1 MTDPKRATGRTTG
14 LMLQAI
20 GKAVENPGT
29 EVEFID
35 HHEQNHAQL
44 QLCKTKIELLA
55 KTLNLDVSVDLRLK
69 ENIVDFGLF
78 VKSNW
83 VSPYAQRTPAEEKW
97 NEIYGYY
104 ELDDIKQESY
114 IICLEALSKYDKSR
128 PFENFISKHLSNRLK
143 TLIRDKYSRSNIE
156 SEKHGKL
163 NQNKKNLMD
172 LKSGEGQHKI
182 CEEDILER
190 MSTDEAIEILMRE
203 LPPSMRN
210 NFYRLANG
218 VSIQSS
224 KKNALFEKV
233 KEILGE
239 NW

>member
-1 MTDPKRATGRTTG
+1 MK
-14 LMLQAI
+14 
-20 GKAVENPGT
+20 V
-29 EVEFID
+29 ID
-35 HHEQNHAQL
+35 RIAPRY
-44 QLCKTKIELLA
+44 TF
-55 KTLNLDVSVDLRLK
+55 S
-69 ENIVDFGLF
+69 
-78 VKSNW
+78 
-83 VSPYAQRTPAEEKW
+83 
-97 NEIYGYY
+97 YY

-114 IICLEALSKYDKSR
+114 IICIEALSKYDKNR

-156 SEKHGKL
+156 STKHEKL

-172 LKSGEGQHKI
+172 LKSSDGTYKI
-182 CEEDILER
+182 CEDDIIDR
-190 MSTDEAIEILMRE
+190 MSTNEAIDILMRE

-224 KKNALFEKV
+224 KRNALFNKI

-239 NW
+239 DW